1 MGCMP
6 RAFTMSVSER
16 GHMRLPAALRRRW
29 RMVGGGKVT
38 FIDLGRA
45 ALVLP
50 CDVETA
56 REEVGRV
63 LLGGGYER
71 GVEAL
76 DDPDLVDQ

>member
-1 MGCMP
+1 MGL
-6 RAFTMSVSER
+6 AFAIRVSKR
-16 GHMRLPAALRRRW
+16 GHMRLPVALRRRW
-29 RMVGGGKVT
+29 RMGSGGEVT

-56 REEVGRV
+56 RKEVGRV
-63 LLGGGYER
+63 LLGGAYEW

-76 DDPDLVDQ
+76 DDPDLADQ